1 MSICFA
7 ITDADW
13 GLTKDVFGIIGT
25 LVSAAGVW
33 VAGRI
38 GFEGLKTWRRQSKGA
53 SDHDLS
59 RRLLLDLYN
68 LRDCVSVLRSPVML
82 VSESAIPPEQ
92 LEGLNF
98 QQRSYRHTAYSYQ
111 QRFVHLDEV
120 RSRLRGEILE
130 SEVVWG
136 EDVKSLYD
144 PIMTLTHELWMYV
157 RAHLVTINPDEADD
171 MVKSYRGILAKRR
184 DVLYESPLEGEDEFK
199 KDLIAALTKL
209 EEYLK
214 PKLIS

>member
-13 GLTKDVFGIIGT
+13 ELTKDVFGIIST
-25 LVSAAGVW
+25 LVSAAGVG
-33 VAGRI
+33 VAGWI

-68 LRDCVSVLRSPVML
+68 LRDCVSALRSPVML
-82 VSESAIPPEQ
+82 INESAIPPEQ
-92 LEGLNF
+92 LAGLNF
-98 QQRSYRHTAYSYQ
+98 QQISYKHTAYSYQ
-111 QRFVHLDEV
+111 QRFVTLDEV
-120 RSRLRGEILE
+120 RNRLRGEILE

-136 EDVKSLYD
+136 EDLKSLYD
-144 PIMTLTHELWMYV
+144 PIITLIHELWTYI
-157 RAHLVTINPDEADD
+157 RAHLVTMNPDESDD
-171 MVKSYRGILAKRR
+171 MIKSYRNMLTKRR
-184 DVLYESPLEGEDEFK
+184 DVLYELPLEGEDEFK
-199 KDLIAALTKL
+199 KELILALTKL
-209 EEYLK
+209 EDYLK